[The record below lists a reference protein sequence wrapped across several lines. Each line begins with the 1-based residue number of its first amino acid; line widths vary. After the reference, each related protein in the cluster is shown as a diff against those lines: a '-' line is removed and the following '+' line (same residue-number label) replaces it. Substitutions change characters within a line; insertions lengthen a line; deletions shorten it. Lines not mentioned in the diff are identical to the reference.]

1 MKLQLIMCVGI
12 LCGVLCSCNDNPA
25 PLPTFK
31 HYITKYQNP
40 TAIYVEVTGSLA
52 TADPVKTYNVIK
64 FQIRPYENTI
74 DCITKDLVD
83 DKKFEELATQYKDND
98 FNKPFPMDFPIMY
111 IQTDNLNVVSDNYY
125 DAAHPAGTS
134 LNDLCEIQYICCD
147 NILKNPYNFEPTEAQ
162 KAKNLYADRFEELIS
177 DFNKKKPTLMAFY
190 FWIQP
195 IFRPEISGTHSFT
208 ITYKNVEGKVLS
220 VTTEPL
226 QLVGRL
232 M

>member
-1 MKLQLIMCVGI
+1 MKLQLFMCLGL
-12 LCGVLCSCNDNPA
+12 LCCGLHSCNNSPT
-25 PLPTFK
+25 PLPTSK
-31 HYITKYQNP
+31 HYIRAYQNP
-40 TAIYVEVTGSLA
+40 VTIYVEVTGSLA
-52 TADPVKTYNVIK
+52 TSDPVTYNLVT
-64 FQIRPYENTI
+64 FQIRPYENTM
-74 DCITKDLVD
+74 DCLIKDLVD

-98 FNKPFPMDFPIMY
+98 FNKPFPMDCPIMY

-147 NILKNPYNFEPTEAQ
+147 NILKNPYNFELTEAQ
-162 KAKNLYADRFEELIS
+162 KAKNLYAYQFEELIS

-195 IFRPEISGTHSFT
+195 IFRPEVSGTHSFT